1 MSLNKVEGRQLVKR
15 FGRTRALAGVN
26 VELRAGEVTIIEGTN
41 GSGKSTL
48 LSLLSLIAKPSS
60 GHLRFDNRK
69 VRASDRSRIS
79 VLSHEPMLYADLD
92 ASQNIDFFAKLV
104 AAKKE
109 RRDSLYERFRIQE
122 LDGRPVR
129 SLSRGQKQRVALSR
143 ALLSMPALLL
153 LDEPSTGLDEAS
165 VELLRDVILEEKE
178 RGAVVAVVTHS
189 DSFASEIADQRVRL
203 HRGKRVE
210 A

>member
-1 MSLNKVEGRQLVKR
+1 
-15 FGRTRALAGVN
+15 
-26 VELRAGEVTIIEGTN
+26 
-41 GSGKSTL
+41 
-48 LSLLSLIAKPSS
+48 
-60 GHLRFDNRK
+60 
-69 VRASDRSRIS
+69 
-79 VLSHEPMLYADLD
+79 MLYADLD